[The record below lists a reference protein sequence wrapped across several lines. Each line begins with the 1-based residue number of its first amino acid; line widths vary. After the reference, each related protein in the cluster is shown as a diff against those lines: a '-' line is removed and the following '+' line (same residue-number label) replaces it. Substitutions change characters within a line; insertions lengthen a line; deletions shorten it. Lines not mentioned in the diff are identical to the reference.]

1 MPGAR
6 LLSAC
11 VVVGVALV
19 MAGCESSIRA
29 RGTEFVPEADGAFLF
44 TSFAD
49 TLEYPVDDPDA
60 EATRMRWLRQYI
72 EDNQY
77 CPTGQYEITERTPIL
92 VDRALLSD
100 GYTIVYRGQCTP

>member
-1 MPGAR
+1 MPGR
-6 LLSAC
+6 LVLSALL
-11 VVVGVALV
+11 VVGAVV
-19 MAGCESSIRA
+19 MVAGCESHIRA
-29 RGTEFVPEADGAFLF
+29 RGTEFVPEADGRFLF

-72 EDNQY
+72 EDNQI

-92 VDRALLSD
+92 VDRALLAD
-100 GYTIVYRGQCTP
+100 GYRIIYRGQCTP